1 MNTDPTDATTEP
13 QDAAEATVAESAVA
27 AADSPAPTD
36 APPPVS
42 APSPVP
48 AGSSG
53 GVIDSVELDVAVE
66 LGNVALSIGELL
78 RLGEGSVVTLA
89 QTVGED
95 VVMLANGTPVASGEV
110 VVVDG
115 TLGFRVS
122 TLITDGRG
130 A

>member
-1 MNTDPTDATTEP
+1 MNTEPTDTTAEL
-13 QDAAEATVAESAVA
+13 QDAAEATAAEPAVA
-27 AADSPAPTD
+27 TADSPALIDTPT
-36 APPPVS
+36 PVS
-42 APSPVP
+42 TAVP
-48 AGSSG
+48 APAPSSG

-122 TLITDGRG
+122 TLITDGRE

>member
-1 MNTDPTDATTEP
+1 MNTEPTDTTAEL
-13 QDAAEATVAESAVA
+13 QEAAEATVAESAVTTA
-27 AADSPAPTD
+27 VTPTPAST
-36 APPPVS
+36 
-42 APSPVP
+42 PVP
-48 AGSSG
+48 APARSSG

-122 TLITDGRG
+122 ALITDGRG